1 MKVFLTGG
9 TGFVGSYVLK
19 GLLAAGHKVRCLA
32 REPSREKL
40 QGVKGVEVVV
50 GDITDPQTLMGKLE
64 GCDAAIHLVGIIREF
79 PREGIT
85 WERIH
90 WQGAKNVI
98 DEAKRA
104 GVRRFLLMSA
114 MGVRPDGVSRYQT
127 TKHQAEEYLKGSGLE
142 GTIFRPSLIFGREDL
157 SINTFARIIKMA
169 PFYPIFGRTGE
180 SRFQPVAV
188 ENVAEGFVKALE
200 VQASIGKIYEVG
212 GPEIYTFRELL
223 QVIGRVLGKKRVP
236 TITIPLSL
244 VMFQASLFQYV
255 KLFGRPLLPF
265 SVDQLRMLSEDNVG
279 NAKPFFEELQIK
291 PISFQEGISRYM
303 R

>member
-9 TGFVGSYVLK
+9 TGFVGRYILK
-19 GLLAAGHKVRCLA
+19 GLLAAGHEVRCLV
-32 REPSREKL
+32 RESSRKRL
-40 QGVKGVEVVV
+40 QGAKGVEVIV
-50 GDITDPQTLMGKLE
+50 GDITNPQTFTGKLE
-64 GCDAAIHLVGIIREF
+64 GCEAAIHLVGIIREF

-90 WQGAKNVI
+90 WQGSRNVI
-98 DEAKRA
+98 DEAKGA

-127 TKHQAEEYLKGSGLE
+127 TKYQAEEYLKKSGLE
-142 GTIFRPSLIFGREDL
+142 WTIFRPSLIFGREDL
-157 SINTFARIIKMA
+157 SINTFAWIIKKA
-169 PFYPIFGRTGE
+169 PFYPIFGGTGE

-200 VQASIGKIYEVG
+200 VQASIGKTYEVG

-236 TITIPLSL
+236 TVTIPLPL
-244 VMFQASLFQYV
+244 VMFQARFFQYV
-255 KLFGRPLLPF
+255 KLLGRPLLPF
-265 SVDQLRMLSEDNVG
+265 SVDQLKMLSEDNIG
-279 NAKPFFEELQIK
+279 NAKPFFEELKIA
-291 PISFQEGISRYM
+291 PIGFQEGISRYM